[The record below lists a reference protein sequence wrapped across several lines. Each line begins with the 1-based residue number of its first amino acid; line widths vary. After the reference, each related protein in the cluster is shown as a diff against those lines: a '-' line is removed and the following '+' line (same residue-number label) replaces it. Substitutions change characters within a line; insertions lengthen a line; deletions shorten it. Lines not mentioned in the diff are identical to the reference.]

1 MIDILERGKR
11 EIELVLHFVNKQFN
25 PMLSP
30 QIKRYRMQL
39 DEATQQFLIQFEKE
53 VTNKSKFY
61 SNVQREREKENAIK
75 FGVAE

>member
-1 MIDILERGKR
+1 MMVVKNETSLERLFMIDILERGKR

-39 DEATQQFLIQFEKE
+39 DET
-53 VTNKSKFY
+53 T
-61 SNVQREREKENAIK
+61 
-75 FGVAE
+75 